1 MNDLESRLR
10 ESLRSHGTVEPAAM
24 PSGTSVRVRARRLA
38 HVAGTGAVLAVF
50 VAGVAWAIPHGD
62 RSPQRIPAEGT
73 ASPSSPTGWP
83 TVVVGDPST
92 AYVGSFQGRGV
103 VGDLY
108 VLTSGTVD
116 GAEFSLVGYSEQSE
130 GLEVCLQMAGPAS
143 DGPPVSP
150 GPQPP
155 NSAAATGGVGAF
167 CLAER
172 MSPELRDVGWPDFP
186 ANVDLFARTWSGNG
200 TQPEYLGF
208 VTDRVQR
215 LEVRLAEG
223 SVLDVPLLPFP
234 NSQHTSA
241 FMFFPGSLSMNGT
254 LQALDADGTVLATA
268 TFCGP
273 GDGGDSCGI
282 LPTDQLVPVPGGEG

>member
-10 ESLRSHGTVEPAAM
+10 ESLRSHGTAEPATM
-24 PSGTSVRVRARRLA
+24 PSGTSVRVRARRFA

-62 RSPQRIPAEGT
+62 RSPQHIPAGET

-83 TVVVGDPST
+83 TVILGDPST

-103 VGDLY
+103 VGDLH

-143 DGPPVSP
+143 GGTPVSP

-215 LEVRLAEG
+215 LEVHLADG

-241 FMFFPGSLSMNGT
+241 FMFFPSSLSMDGT
-254 LQALDADGTVLATA
+254 LEALEGDGTVLATA
-268 TFCGP
+268 PFCGP
-273 GDGGDSCGI
+273 GDHGASCGI
-282 LPTDQLVPVPGGEG
+282 LPTDQLVPVSGDGG